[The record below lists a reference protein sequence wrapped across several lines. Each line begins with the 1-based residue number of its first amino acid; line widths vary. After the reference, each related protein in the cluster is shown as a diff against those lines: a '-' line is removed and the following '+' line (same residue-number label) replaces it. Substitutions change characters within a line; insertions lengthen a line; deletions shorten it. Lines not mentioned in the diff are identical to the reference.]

1 MFLITMRWNKQ
12 DLILL
17 AVLAVV
23 AAGLGLLETLQL
35 TFRKKP
41 SAKKKSGWIYE
52 MRRGWPYVAGW
63 AAVIILGLGLS
74 DLIQHAGFYH
84 LFIDKIFETIFEEIN
99 PLSLFTQTHPW
110 YIWALSSISS
120 LVFIWRGTEMLKK
133 AEAEGTTPVMNINP
147 LSLFTQTHPW
157 YIWALSSISSLV
169 FIWRGTEML
178 KKAEAEGTTPVMNTE
193 EARDSE
199 A

>member
-1 MFLITMRWNKQ
+1 MFWSLLFNLVLIVLVIRICTSAFHYVRVSFFHHYLIPIYSLVMFLITMRWNKQ

-17 AVLAVV
+17 VVLAVV

-74 DLIQHAGFYH
+74 DIIQHAGFYH
-84 LFIDKIFETIFEEIN
+84 LFVDKIFETIFEEIN

-133 AEAEGTTPVMNINP
+133 AEAEGTTPVMN
-147 LSLFTQTHPW
+147 
-157 YIWALSSISSLV
+157 A
-169 FIWRGTEML
+169 
-178 KKAEAEGTTPVMNTE
+178 E

>member
-1 MFLITMRWNKQ
+1 MFWSLLFNLVLIVLVIRICTSAFHYVRVSFFHHYLIPIYSLVMFLITMRWNKQ

-133 AEAEGTTPVMNINP
+133 AEAEGTTPVMN
-147 LSLFTQTHPW
+147 
-157 YIWALSSISSLV
+157 A
-169 FIWRGTEML
+169 
-178 KKAEAEGTTPVMNTE
+178 E
-193 EARDSE
+193 EAKNSE

>member
-1 MFLITMRWNKQ
+1 MFWSLLFNLVLIVLVIRICTSAFHYVRVSFFHHYLIPIYSLVMFLITMRWNKQ

-23 AAGLGLLETLQL
+23 AAGLGLLETLKL

-52 MRRGWPYVAGW
+52 MRRGWPYVTGW

-84 LFIDKIFETIFEEIN
+84 LFVDKIFETIFEEIN

-110 YIWALSSISS
+110 YIWALSSLSS

-133 AEAEGTTPVMNINP
+133 AEAAGTTPVMN
-147 LSLFTQTHPW
+147 
-157 YIWALSSISSLV
+157 A
-169 FIWRGTEML
+169 
-178 KKAEAEGTTPVMNTE
+178 E
-193 EARDSE
+193 EAKDSE

>member
-1 MFLITMRWNKQ
+1 MFWSLLFNLVLIVLVIRICTSAFHYVRVSFFHHYLIPIYSLVMFLITMRWNKQ

-84 LFIDKIFETIFEEIN
+84 LFVDKIFETIFEEIN

-133 AEAEGTTPVMNINP
+133 AEAEGTTPVMN
-147 LSLFTQTHPW
+147 
-157 YIWALSSISSLV
+157 A
-169 FIWRGTEML
+169 
-178 KKAEAEGTTPVMNTE
+178 E
-193 EARDSE
+193 EAKNSE

>member
-1 MFLITMRWNKQ
+1 MFWSLLFNLVLIVLVIRICTSAFHYVRVSFFHHYLIPIYSLVMFLITMRWNKQ

-17 AVLAVV
+17 VVLAVV

-74 DLIQHAGFYH
+74 DIIQHAGFYH
-84 LFIDKIFETIFEEIN
+84 LFVDKIFETIFEEIN

-133 AEAEGTTPVMNINP
+133 AEAEGTTPVMN
-147 LSLFTQTHPW
+147 
-157 YIWALSSISSLV
+157 
-169 FIWRGTEML
+169 
-178 KKAEAEGTTPVMNTE
+178 TE